1 MHLLRGAIR
10 QYAWGSRTAL
20 AELTG
25 RSVPSAQPEAE
36 YWLGAHPTD
45 PAWPVSEHGEQSL
58 LDFLRGDTAV
68 QLGDTIS
75 ARYSGEL
82 PFLMKV
88 IAADQPLS
96 LQAHPNAVQARAG
109 FEREQR
115 TNRLVSAPDRN
126 YRDPRHKPEIVVAL
140 EPFSA
145 LAGFRPVS
153 RTRDLLR
160 TFGIEDIDGGQELA
174 NACQS
179 EALRA
184 LFTAWMTAPPPIVE
198 AMVAV
203 VLAGAE
209 RYLRSGAAEFAA
221 EATTLVE
228 LAARYPGDSGVLAA
242 LLLNRIS
249 LAPGDA
255 LFLPAGNLHAYLR
268 GVAVEVMA
276 NSDNV
281 LRGGLTSKHV
291 DVPELLHIL
300 DFNPVTHDQLRPVAH
315 RDGPRVVYTPP
326 VDEFAVSVWSLG
338 DGYLGREVTA
348 LRDEHGPYILL
359 CTQGCVAVRNA
370 HTTFTLRR
378 GQAAWVPAH
387 DRPVCLYADQPATV
401 FGAGVSPLAPMIG
414 DL

>member
-1 MHLLRGAIR
+1 
-10 QYAWGSRTAL
+10 
-20 AELTG
+20 
-25 RSVPSAQPEAE
+25 
-36 YWLGAHPTD
+36 
-45 PAWPVSEHGEQSL
+45 
-58 LDFLRGDTAV
+58 
-68 QLGDTIS
+68 
-75 ARYSGEL
+75 
-82 PFLMKV
+82 
-88 IAADQPLS
+88 
-96 LQAHPNAVQARAG
+96 
-109 FEREQR
+109 
-115 TNRLVSAPDRN
+115 
-126 YRDPRHKPEIVVAL
+126 
-140 EPFSA
+140 
-145 LAGFRPVS
+145 
-153 RTRDLLR
+153 LR
-160 TFGIEDIDGGQELA
+160 TFGIEDIDSRQELA

-184 LFTAWMTAPPPIVE
+184 LFTAWMSAAPPIVE

-242 LLLNRIS
+242 LLLNRIT

-268 GVAVEVMA
+268 GVAVEGMA

-300 DFNPVTHDQLRPVAH
+300 DFNPVTHDQLRPLAH
-315 RDGPRVVYTPP
+315 RDGLRVVYTPP
-326 VDEFAVSVWSLG
+326 VDEFAVSVWSLV
-338 DGYLGREVTA
+338 DGYHGREVTA
-348 LRDEHGPYILL
+348 LRDEQGPYILL

-401 FGAGVSPLAPMIG
+401 FGAGVSPSHP
-414 DL
+414 